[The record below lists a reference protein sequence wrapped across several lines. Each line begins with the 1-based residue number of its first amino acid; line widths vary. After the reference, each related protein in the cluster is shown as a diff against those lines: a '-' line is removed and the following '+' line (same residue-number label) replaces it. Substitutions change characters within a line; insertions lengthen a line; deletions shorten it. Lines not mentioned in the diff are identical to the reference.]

1 MEIIKKLKYV
11 LLFVAGVVLGSIFAW
26 QFPPKRYVSVPL
38 PQSWITQ
45 HDEEYFMRY
54 DSLKVR
60 VLHFNDVKA
69 YSELQKMSLDTAFTI
84 RSYDIL
90 YYALLMAEKHNNGSA
105 CYDVFRILIG
115 PCMKGDSLIDNHN
128 MDIDEFRRIGLHY
141 LKLGEQLGDYN
152 CTKTIYNL
160 LQREQL
166 PPQDWK
172 PIQYYKEK
180 ADSLFLLAVNDRK

>member
-1 MEIIKKLKYV
+1 MEIKNKIKYV
-11 LLFVAGVVLGSIFAW
+11 MIFVIGVMIGGTIAW
-26 QFPPKRYVSVPL
+26 YSAPKRKVSVPI
-38 PQSWITQ
+38 PRSWISQ
-45 HDEEYFMRY
+45 SDEDFFMRY
-54 DSLKVR
+54 DSLKMR
-60 VLHFNDVKA
+60 ILYNDDAKA

-105 CYDVFRILIG
+105 CYDIYRILIG

-172 PIQYYKEK
+172 PILYYKEK
-180 ADSLFLLAVNDRK
+180 ADSLFSLCIK